1 MIKIFKIKYQKSTF
15 QIFIFVNYCNIFK
28 DFFPLILKKYFLLA
42 LLNVFLHF
50 FKPI

>member
-28 DFFPLILKKYFLLA
+28 DFFPLILKKYFLLD
-42 LLNVFLHF
+42 LLNVFLNF
-50 FKPI
+50 LKLI